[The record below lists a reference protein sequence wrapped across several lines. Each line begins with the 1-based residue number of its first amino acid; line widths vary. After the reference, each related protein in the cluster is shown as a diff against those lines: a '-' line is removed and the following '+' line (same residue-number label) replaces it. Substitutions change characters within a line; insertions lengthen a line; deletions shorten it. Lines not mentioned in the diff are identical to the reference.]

1 MYVNRVHTHE
11 NLLID
16 YTAMLHIIVLATKY
30 IEQVQNRIRIV
41 QIVFRMCVPL
51 LHSTKYEWQRQ
62 RPMTTKI

>member
-16 YTAMLHIIVLATKY
+16 YTAMLHKIVLATKY

-41 QIVFRMCVPL
+41 FRMCVPL
-51 LHSTKYEWQRQ
+51 LHSTKYE
-62 RPMTTKI
+62 

>member
-16 YTAMLHIIVLATKY
+16 YTAMLHKIVLATKY
-30 IEQVQNRIRIV
+30 IEQVQNRIR
-41 QIVFRMCVPL
+41 IVFRMCVPL